1 MSSTSH
7 TYNVLIQSYSC
18 FRSSDYFKLMDTN
31 LSFGNN
37 GGRNVLQVFT
47 CFLRFNSTNKNIQ
60 TNSKRTF
67 PNNFRGFPP
76 RNSPDFPGFEAM
88 TQTDLG
94 ANFTSHD
101 EACGHDDASA
111 LRKDFRWSD
120 VFFCLGRGEHV
131 FFFSS
136 LG

>member
-1 MSSTSH
+1 
-7 TYNVLIQSYSC
+7 
-18 FRSSDYFKLMDTN
+18 MDTN

-37 GGRNVLQVFT
+37 GGWNVLQVFT
-47 CFLRFNSTNKNIQ
+47 CFLRFNSTNQKNIYK
-60 TNSKRTF
+60 NSKHTF
-67 PNNFRGFPP
+67 PNNGYAASLQEIPV
-76 RNSPDFPGFEAM
+76 DFPGFEAM
-88 TQTDLG
+88 TQTDPG
-94 ANFTSHD
+94 ANFTSDD

-120 VFFCLGRGEHV
+120 FSLFGKGGNV